1 MSMPFGSKTKL
12 FAVVWA
18 VVSALE
24 TSGVIPEGTGK
35 VVTDLVQIVAQAGVL
50 WGFRDALK

>member
-1 MSMPFGSKTKL
+1 MPFGSKTKL

-18 VVSALE
+18 FLQAVESTGVV
-24 TSGVIPEGTGK
+24 PEGTGK
-35 VVTDLVQIVAQAGVL
+35 VLADLATIVAQAGVL